1 MQKPHLYSG
10 GRYPV
15 LRSLGILYLV
25 AGGLILLAG
34 LVAAG
39 WALMRAPGYAS
50 DRVVLAITALVGT
63 FFLVLTML
71 AIAELIKLFID
82 LEHNTRMTAGR
93 MIDASISAGGASGA
107 NADATRIGGRM
118 HDMAEESAEAA
129 LLRGH

>member
-34 LVAAG
+34 LVTAG

-71 AIAELIKLFID
+71 AVAELIKLFID
-82 LEHNTRMTAGR
+82 LEHNTRMAAGR
-93 MIDASISAGGASGA
+93 MIDSTYGSGAPGA
-107 NADATRIGGRM
+107 NADTSQVGGRM
-118 HDMAEESAEAA
+118 RHMEEESAEAA